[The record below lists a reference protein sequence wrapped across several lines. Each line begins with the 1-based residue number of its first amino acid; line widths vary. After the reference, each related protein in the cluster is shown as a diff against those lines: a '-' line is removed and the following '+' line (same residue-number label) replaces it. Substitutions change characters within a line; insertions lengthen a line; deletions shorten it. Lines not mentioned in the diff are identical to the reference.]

1 MPRPTVYPRHAIR
14 KYIAN
19 LEIHHY
25 CKKAGIMVLFSNILK
40 KNPTGLLFLQARCSN
55 GKVVQR

>member
-40 KNPTGLLFLQARCSN
+40 KIPIVVLFLQARCSN